1 MSSHLLNDFELLA
14 AGAHLSDVEKIKY
27 AHQYV
32 LGKEADFWTLLPEFE
47 AVPADWE
54 AYKQAIFESYP
65 GSTSANQWILD
76 DFCHLLAIQ
85 TASKPIT
92 SLEDFSVF
100 YRKILAMGSWL
111 IKDGF
116 LDDLEFQEGY
126 LEAIEPGLH
135 HQILCHL
142 SYFL

>member
-1 MSSHLLNDFELLA
+1 M
-14 AGAHLSDVEKIKY
+14 EKIKY
-27 AHQYV
+27 VHRYV
-32 LGKEADFWTLLPEFE
+32 PRKEADLWTSLPEFE

-54 AYKQAIFESYP
+54 AYKVVIFESYP
-65 GSTSANQWILD
+65 GSTSANRWSLD
-76 DFCHLLAIQ
+76 NFHHLLAIQ
-85 TASKPIT
+85 ASNPIN

-100 YRKILAMGSWL
+100 HRKISAMGSWL
-111 IKDGF
+111 IKDGH